1 MEHLEPRGVEI
12 KNAVFELDLKN
23 AQLTL
28 KIGYAVRGLERI
40 GAEVTKLIPL
50 LGADITCQRLHDLNQ
65 YVYTLIADLKK

>member
-28 KIGYAVRGLERI
+28 KIGYACKGLERI
-40 GAEVTKLIPL
+40 
-50 LGADITCQRLHDLNQ
+50 ADVMTELTDDKTPEKVRQRLNDLIM
-65 YVYTLIADLKK
+65 YTCTLIADLKK